1 MSRKVKH
8 IVLRIMAVMMLAVA
22 VPFQSF
28 AENAKIA
35 FSDPSTEVG
44 SEFTVTMKF
53 TSTSGDVLG
62 NTRVYLTYDSSMME
76 FVQGSSE
83 QASGGD
89 GTVIVSSTM
98 DGSKE
103 VTTPLKFKALK
114 EGVATLKVVTDN
126 SEAYDSNGQML
137 TMDKIGTAKV
147 TIAAAQSTAAQSDD
161 ASLKSL
167 QISPGTL
174 DPAFSPDVE
183 NYTASVGL
191 DIDKLAVSAQPSNS
205 DATVSVEGADQL
217 QDGEN
222 TVVCKV
228 TAADGTTERSYTITV
243 TREEGGQSETTP
255 TTVPAE
261 ELEILAELESSRNAV
276 KIGITDLPAGMT
288 APAGLKESNVTIGD
302 TKVKGW
308 IPQTDG
314 SPEYCVFYA
323 VNSDTNE
330 QGFYRY
336 DLTEKTIQR
345 YFEGNDSS
353 AIERDPRYQGIME
366 KLNEMKRN
374 FNIAR
379 YFAVGTGAACIVLLI
394 MLFGAYASISRYRSS
409 KKSGKKSSG
418 NKNNRSQGG
427 QAPKRADNRT
437 GRNAEM
443 QKRENKTINYVI
455 DDRRSYEEELPKP
468 LNREEDLDDQDPDDN
483 NDYLPEEDLSVKS
496 QPVETVE
503 RSLKEQLAR
512 EAAAATRESDT
523 EPVQKAVPRRDE
535 DEDDFEVFDLDED
548 KK

>member
-8 IVLRIMAVMMLAVA
+8 TVLRILAVMMLAVA
-22 VPFQSF
+22 IPFQSF
-28 AENAKIA
+28 AANAKIA
-35 FSDPSTEVG
+35 FTDPSTEVG

-62 NTRVYLTYDSSMME
+62 DTRVYLTYDSSMME
-76 FVQGSSE
+76 YVQGSSA

-89 GTVIVSSTM
+89 GTLVVSSTM
-98 DGSKE
+98 DGSTE

-114 EGVATLKVVTDN
+114 EGVATIKVVTDN
-126 SEAYDSNGQML
+126 SEAYDSDGQML
-137 TMDKIGTAKV
+137 TMDKIGTSKV
-147 TIAAAQSTAAQSDD
+147 TIEAAKSTAAQSDD

-191 DIDKLAVSAQPSNS
+191 DIDKLTVSAQPANDNAS
-205 DATVSVEGADQL
+205 VSVEGGDEL
-217 QDGEN
+217 KDGEN

-228 TAADGTTERSYTITV
+228 TAEDGTTVRSYTITV
-243 TREEGGQSETTP
+243 TREEGGQSEPNT
-255 TTVPAE
+255 TTVPADQ
-261 ELEILAELESSRNAV
+261 LDILAELESSRNAI
-276 KIGITDLPAGMT
+276 KIGITDLPEGMT

-323 VNSDTNE
+323 LNSDTNE

-353 AIERDPRYQGIME
+353 AIEKDPRYQGIVE

-374 FNIAR
+374 FNFAR
-379 YFAVGTGAACIVLLI
+379 YFAVGTGAACVVLLI
-394 MLFGAYASISRYRSS
+394 MLFSAYATISRYRSS
-409 KKSGKKSSG
+409 KKSGKKRQNPGSSNG
-418 NKNNRSQGG
+418 GRSQGG
-427 QAPKRADNRT
+427 QAQKRADRAPE
-437 GRNAEM
+437 R
-443 QKRENKTINYVI
+443 RENKTINYVI
-455 DDRRSYEEELPKP
+455 DDRRDYEETLPDP
-468 LNREEDLDDQDPDDN
+468 IDQDDQDPDDN

-496 QPVETVE
+496 QPVEDVE
-503 RSLKEQLAR
+503 RSLKAQLAR
-512 EAAAATRESDT
+512 EAAAATRESSRKSESADN
-523 EPVQKAVPRRDE
+523 ARRDE

>member
-8 IVLRIMAVMMLAVA
+8 TVLRILAVMMLAA
-22 VPFQSF
+22 AIPFQSF
-28 AENAKIA
+28 AANAKIA
-35 FSDPSTEVG
+35 FTDPSTEVG

-62 NTRVYLTYDSSMME
+62 DTRVYLTYDSSMME
-76 FVQGSSE
+76 YVQGSSA
-83 QASGGD
+83 QASGGE
-89 GTVIVSSTM
+89 GTLVVSSTM
-98 DGSKE
+98 DGSTE

-114 EGVATLKVVTDN
+114 EGVATIKVVTDN
-126 SEAYDSNGQML
+126 SEAYDSDGQML
-137 TMDKIGTAKV
+137 TMDKIGTSKV
-147 TIAAAQSTAAQSDD
+147 TIEAAKSTAAQSDD

-191 DIDKLAVSAQPSNS
+191 DIDKLTVSAQPANDKAS
-205 DATVSVEGADQL
+205 VSVEGGDEL
-217 QDGEN
+217 KDGEN

-228 TAADGTTERSYTITV
+228 TAEDGSTVRSYTITV
-243 TREEGGQSETTP
+243 TREEGGQNEPNT

-261 ELEILAELESSRNAV
+261 ELDILAELESSRNAI
-276 KIGITDLPAGMT
+276 KIGITDLPEGMT

-323 VNSDTNE
+323 LNTDTNE

-353 AIERDPRYQGIME
+353 AIEKDPRYQGIVE

-374 FNIAR
+374 FNFAR
-379 YFAVGTGAACIVLLI
+379 YFAIGTGAACVVLLI
-394 MLFGAYASISRYRSS
+394 MLFSAYASISRYRSS
-409 KKSGKKSSG
+409 KKSGKRKQNPGGSNG
-418 NKNNRSQGG
+418 GRSQGG
-427 QAPKRADNRT
+427 QAQKRADRAPE
-437 GRNAEM
+437 R
-443 QKRENKTINYVI
+443 RENKTINYVI
-455 DDRRSYEEELPKP
+455 DDRRDYEETLPDP
-468 LNREEDLDDQDPDDN
+468 IDQDDQDPDDN
-483 NDYLPEEDLSVKS
+483 NDYLPEEDLNAKS
-496 QPVETVE
+496 QPVEDVE
-503 RSLKEQLAR
+503 RSLKAQLAR
-512 EAAAATRESDT
+512 EAAAATKESSRKS
-523 EPVQKAVPRRDE
+523 ESAEASRRDE
-535 DEDDFEVFDLDED
+535 DEDDFEVFDLEED